1 MAQNKLTNFSYI
13 ISDKNLKLKSE
24 LFEEVKP
31 GLSAYA
37 DIPSNA
43 AKSLQ
48 PLLDKAKNFIP
59 EAEWSSTPIT
69 LKATAGLRL
78 LPKEKADNI
87 LNEVRLLN
95 LKPDKFNAIQ
105 YEINR

>member
-1 MAQNKLTNFSYI
+1 VRFTLTFQT
-13 ISDKNLKLKSE
+13 DKNLKLKSE

-37 DIPSNA
+37 DKPSDA
-43 AKSLQ
+43 AKSLE
-48 PLLDKAKNFIP
+48 PLLLKAKAFIP
-59 EAEWSSTPIT
+59 KEEWSSTPIS

-87 LNEVRLLN
+87 LNAVGSC
-95 LKPDKFNAIQ
+95 
-105 YEINR
+105 YEPRVAAR